1 MSVGDL
7 SEELTCEIAVAALNI
22 SKTNITIIGVYR
34 PPQAN
39 LEDALRI
46 LSQVLE
52 QTEPHKSSVVLVGDI
67 NIDCL
72 KVHKS
77 KNRFEETLAA
87 YNFNRLNLPPTRI
100 TYHSAS
106 SIDCVCTNFP
116 IESLKVHILDTGL
129 SDHKGQLC
137 VLDITTEQPR
147 QTSQIRRQ
155 INVNTL
161 NHLKLGLAQQMW
173 TEVYSTISAD
183 EAYNNLLNTMTME
196 INAAC
201 PLKKLRQRKSKTY
214 VNYNDI
220 EITQLKQDYL
230 QLLRMYE
237 LTGLERNRSAMASK
251 KKQYDLRL
259 RKLRQESAANH
270 IQQSS
275 NKSKAAWEIVNS
287 ERATKRGEKNN
298 PLIKLITEG
307 KTIEKPE
314 DIVEELNTYFSNIAE
329 DTLRAASNLN
339 QPSTRVTTPRPRL
352 TQTKLILTDTT
363 VREVEEI
370 ISSLKNKTSSGL
382 DEISAKLVKHCAETI
397 IAPLVDVINKSFKS
411 GIFPSALKVSKVYPK
426 LKKGVSTNLS
436 NYRPISIIPTFSKI
450 FEKIVL
456 KRLIDHLTQLDL
468 LTNCQ
473 HGFLKGRST
482 ATALTDLVEF
492 IIDHID
498 KGKYTTAVLLDYSK
512 AFDCL
517 SHDIILD
524 KLEALGVQETAKHWF
539 ESYLRG
545 RSQLVELS
553 YMENGVT
560 RTVKSK
566 LRSIERGVPQGSVL
580 GPVLFILLT
589 NDFPDYIKDYSSVV
603 MYADDTTLL
612 LKGDTPED
620 ISISAYIALNMTY
633 DYCLTNNLVANP
645 SKTKQINFSRRGEQI
660 PALPDID
667 LADQTDLLGLTL
679 DSNLTWGPHVDILC
693 KKLNSALYVIRRIK
707 CISNI
712 EAAKMAYFALFETYL
727 RYGIVVWG
735 GTSTTN
741 LNRILTIQKSAIR
754 SIANLKA
761 RDSCREE
768 FKNLKIKTV
777 ISIYIQA
784 VILHVDKLGLP
795 KETRLHFHD
804 TRHSSRIPVA
814 RHRTALYERKPSF
827 IGAKLYN
834 HLPADFKLLTGEA
847 LKHRLSSWLTDNPV
861 YSIEEF
867 LDKTKDSGL
876 NLRT

>member
-1 MSVGDL
+1 
-7 SEELTCEIAVAALNI
+7 
-22 SKTNITIIGVYR
+22 
-34 PPQAN
+34 
-39 LEDALRI
+39 
-46 LSQVLE
+46 
-52 QTEPHKSSVVLVGDI
+52 
-67 NIDCL
+67 
-72 KVHKS
+72 
-77 KNRFEETLAA
+77 
-87 YNFNRLNLPPTRI
+87 
-100 TYHSAS
+100 
-106 SIDCVCTNFP
+106 
-116 IESLKVHILDTGL
+116 
-129 SDHKGQLC
+129 
-137 VLDITTEQPR
+137 
-147 QTSQIRRQ
+147 
-155 INVNTL
+155 
-161 NHLKLGLAQQMW
+161 
-173 TEVYSTISAD
+173 
-183 EAYNNLLNTMTME
+183 ME

-314 DIVEELNTYFSNIAE
+314 DI
-329 DTLRAASNLN
+329 
-339 QPSTRVTTPRPRL
+339 
-352 TQTKLILTDTT
+352 TKLILTDTT

-468 LTNCQ
+468 VTDCQ

-560 RTVKSK
+560 RT
-566 LRSIERGVPQGSVL
+566 
-580 GPVLFILLT
+580 
-589 NDFPDYIKDYSSVV
+589 DYSLVV

-667 LADQTDLLGLTL
+667 LADQTDLLSLTL
-679 DSNLTWGPHVDILC
+679 DSNLTCGPHVDILC

-727 RYGIVVWG
+727 
-735 GTSTTN
+735 
-741 LNRILTIQKSAIR
+741 
-754 SIANLKA
+754 
-761 RDSCREE
+761 
-768 FKNLKIKTV
+768 
-777 ISIYIQA
+777 
-784 VILHVDKLGLP
+784 
-795 KETRLHFHD
+795 
-804 TRHSSRIPVA
+804 RHSSRIPVA

-847 LKHRLSSWLTDNPV
+847 LKHRLSSWLTDNPA